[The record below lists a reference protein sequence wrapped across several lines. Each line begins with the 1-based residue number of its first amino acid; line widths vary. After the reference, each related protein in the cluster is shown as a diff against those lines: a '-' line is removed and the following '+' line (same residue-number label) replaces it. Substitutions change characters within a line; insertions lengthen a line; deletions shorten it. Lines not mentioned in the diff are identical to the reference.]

1 MSTAALGYG
10 QFLRVALAHLGDL
23 PKIEAAIQAAIAA
36 PIVKPKWEATKVL
49 GDAIEPLATD
59 LVALQGADGTFSV
72 MAAEDVKALE
82 ADPQFAAA
90 AFDGHRL
97 QNLFKL
103 AGPILQNLPALIQL
117 LGPLL
122 GTAAK

>member
-1 MSTAALGYG
+1 MSTTALGYG
-10 QFLRVALAHLGDL
+10 QFLTVALKHLADL
-23 PKIEAAIQAAIAA
+23 PAIEAAIQAAIAA

-59 LVALQGADGTFSV
+59 LVAIQQADGTFSV
-72 MAAEDVKALE
+72 MAVEEVTALE
-82 ADPQFAAA
+82 AHPQFAAA

-103 AGPILQNLPALIQL
+103 VGPIIQNLPALIQL

-122 GTAAK
+122 GTAK